1 MPQQEKHN
9 DNTMSNSERWMYR
22 LQRLPIVK
30 QYKVST
36 VIAFIGLLLVN
47 KGRAIS
53 LERGMKIVKQSKLN
67 LKIEGNSAIP
77 CVNIVQAMIAL
88 VIYKRQLLEKFFANQ
103 ELEVWNDEIAAPL
116 FDIMYEMSEV
126 YRV

>member
-1 MPQQEKHN
+1 MSQQEKHN

-77 CVNIVQAMIAL
+77 CVNIVQAMISL
-88 VIYKRQLLEKFFANQ
+88 VIYKRNLLEKFFANQ

-116 FDIMYEMSEV
+116 FDIMNEMSEV
-126 YRV
+126 YKI

>member
-1 MPQQEKHN
+1 MPQPEKRN
-9 DNTMSNSERWMYR
+9 DNTMSNNERWMYR

-30 QYKVST
+30 QYKVSS

-53 LERGMKIVKQSKLN
+53 IERGMKIVKQSKLN

-103 ELEVWNDEIAAPL
+103 ELEIWNDEVAAPL
-116 FDIMYEMSEV
+116 FDIMYEISKV
-126 YRV
+126 YKI